1 MKKKKQD
8 AIDEIMDNF
17 DFGKVAKVMEG
28 LNWRWANSETELQI
42 PDVAELR
49 KQARRLLKTALKEN
63 TGIATGGF
71 KVTYLKDEKFLH
83 LEFVVSEWDT
93 QF

>member
-17 DFGKVAKVMEG
+17 DFEKVAKVMETLG
-28 LNWRWANSETELQI
+28 WRWVSSETDLQI
-42 PDVAELR
+42 PDVSEIR
-49 KQARRLLKTALKEN
+49 KQARRLLTTALKEK
-63 TGIATGGF
+63 TCIATGGL

-83 LEFVVSEWDT
+83 LEFVVTEWDT

>member
-17 DFGKVAKVMEG
+17 DFEKVAKVMEVLG
-28 LNWRWANSETELQI
+28 WKWVNSETDLKI
-42 PDVAELR
+42 PDVSELR
-49 KQARRLLKTALKEN
+49 KQARRLLTTALKEN
-63 TGIATGGF
+63 TGVATGGF

>member
-17 DFGKVAKVMEG
+17 DFEKVAKVMEG
-28 LNWRWANSETELQI
+28 LNWGWVNSETDLKI
-42 PDVAELR
+42 PDVSELR
-49 KQARRLLKTALKEN
+49 KQARRLLTTALKEN
-63 TGIATGGF
+63 TSIATGGF

-83 LEFVVSEWDT
+83 LEFVVTDWDA